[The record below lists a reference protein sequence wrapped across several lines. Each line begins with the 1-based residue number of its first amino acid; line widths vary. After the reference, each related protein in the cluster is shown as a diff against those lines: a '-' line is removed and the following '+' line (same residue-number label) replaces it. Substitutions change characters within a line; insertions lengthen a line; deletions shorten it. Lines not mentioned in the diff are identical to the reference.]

1 MGFFSSRNW
10 HPSSDMPTT
19 KSSRPC
25 NGTPNHASSQPS
37 SPHLLVSPYY
47 SLSLLTGSHALPSP
61 PTSTSLSLLFSLPL
75 LPPSPFLLSSFFF
88 LLLPIQP
95 FVSSPSSLP
104 PPPSFPSLLCFHQ
117 IQVLS
122 FGVMISPTHSTLFS
136 SLPPIQPL
144 SNSTL
149 FLPSHQCNPLLFLP
163 TNSTLFS
170 SLPPIQSSLLSK
182 HSPFII
188 TNTSQTKLSSC

>member
-1 MGFFSSRNW
+1 MCFFSSRNW

-75 LPPSPFLLSSFFF
+75 LPPPTNSTLCIFSLFSSSSSFF
-88 LLLPIQP
+88 
-95 FVSSPSSLP
+95 S
-104 PPPSFPSLLCFHQ
+104 
-117 IQVLS
+117 
-122 FGVMISPTHSTLFS
+122 FS
-136 SLPPIQPL
+136 SVFPPNTSVVFW
-144 SNSTL
+144 SNNI
-149 FLPSHQCNPLLFLP
+149 SHPFNPLLFLP
-163 TNSTLFS
+163 SNSILFS
-170 SLPPIQSSLLSK
+170 SHQFNPLLFPPTNPTLSSLKTLSLRNNK
-182 HSPFII
+182 HLA
-188 TNTSQTKLSSC
+188 N